1 MVKEDGLTMEN
12 LSCTLRSAAGILPVL
27 KDINLS
33 ISPGEFV
40 SLLGPSGSG
49 KSTLLK
55 IAAGIIPPDSGRV
68 TISGESFEGRVTS
81 KKKTGYM
88 PQKDLLLPWKT
99 TVQNAA
105 LPLIASGVSRKDAEK
120 EAAEYMQQF
129 GLDGFEDVYPHQLSG
144 GMRQRAALLRTF
156 LIKSN
161 ILLLDEPFA
170 ALDAITRQ
178 KMAAWLAN
186 IQDKYQKTVLFVTHS
201 VEEAIFLSGRVY
213 VITKRPGTIILEKKI
228 NIPHPRKKE
237 IITTEEFVALKEE
250 LLASL

>member
-1 MVKEDGLTMEN
+1 MEKIDGIIMKN
-12 LSCTLRSAAGILPVL
+12 VSCTLKSATGTLQVL
-27 KDINLS
+27 ENINLDV
-33 ISPGEFV
+33 SPGEFV

-49 KSTLLK
+49 KSTLLRL
-55 IAAGIIPPDSGRV
+55 AAGIIAPDKGRI
-68 TISGESFEGRVTS
+68 TISGESFDGRVAP

-105 LPLIASGVSRKDAEK
+105 LPLIAAGISRKEAEK
-120 EAAEYMQQF
+120 EAVNYLPQF
-129 GLDGFEDVYPHQLSG
+129 GLDGFEAAYPHQLSG

-156 LIKSN
+156 LIKSD

-178 KMAAWLAN
+178 AMAAWLAN
-186 IQDKYQKTVLFVTHS
+186 IQHRYQKTVLFVTHS
-201 VEEAIFLSGRVY
+201 VEEAIYLSSRVY

-228 NIPHPRKKE
+228 DIPHPRQKE
-237 IITTEEFVALKEE
+237 IITTKKFVALKEE
-250 LLASL
+250 LLAAL